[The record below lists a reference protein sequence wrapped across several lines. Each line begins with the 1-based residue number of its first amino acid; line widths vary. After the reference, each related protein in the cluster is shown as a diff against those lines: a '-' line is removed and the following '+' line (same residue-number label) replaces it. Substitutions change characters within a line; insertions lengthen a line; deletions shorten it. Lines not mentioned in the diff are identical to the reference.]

1 MHRRSV
7 LSSFLVFATFCQKS
21 PKKQLPLSNKIVL
34 LSDVKGK
41 KKITEKIEKLGGE
54 VVTNISKNVNLL
66 IVGSLDDETSK
77 MKKAKEY
84 NIKIISIEEFDKKY

>member
-1 MHRRSV
+1 M
-7 LSSFLVFATFCQKS
+7 
-21 PKKQLPLSNKIVL
+21 VL

-41 KKITEKIEKLGGE
+41 KKITEKIENLGGE

-66 IVGSLDDETSK
+66 IVGSLDDETIK

-84 NIKIISIEEFDKKY
+84 NIEIISIEEFNKKY